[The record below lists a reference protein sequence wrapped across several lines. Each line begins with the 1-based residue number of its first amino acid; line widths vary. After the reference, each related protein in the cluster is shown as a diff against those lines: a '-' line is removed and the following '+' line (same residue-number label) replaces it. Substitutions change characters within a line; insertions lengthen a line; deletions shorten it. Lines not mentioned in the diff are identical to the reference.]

1 VDAGSRE
8 ENASKQESRAGFR
21 FYRNGKGSSGSGL
34 DRKIA
39 LDRKCP
45 RFHLR
50 IRLAPTKADV
60 PDSAELDSH
69 PRRRHGDISLPHQET
84 NKHPIR
90 LAKIHIKNSD
100 NPPMG
105 LRCFVR
111 VLMGRH
117 SRCDIELVKDQN
129 PSEPAP
135 RAVGRPTKAASK

>member
-1 VDAGSRE
+1 MPVRVKKTRQNNNLEPRSDSIGTGS
-8 ENASKQESRAGFR
+8 G
-21 FYRNGKGSSGSGL
+21 GSGL